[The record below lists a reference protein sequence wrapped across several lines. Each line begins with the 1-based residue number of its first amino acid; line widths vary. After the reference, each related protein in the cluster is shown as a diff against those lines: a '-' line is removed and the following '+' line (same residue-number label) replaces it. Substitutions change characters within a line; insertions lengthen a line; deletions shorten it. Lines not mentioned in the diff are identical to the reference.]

1 MTWHRRNPELL
12 ATEQDCLEEVYPDL
26 LLDGSRAQAVV
37 KGVMRVIGDV
47 GYSVNLLIPDRYPQ
61 EIPSQRCDPKE
72 IPWDI
77 DRHVYPSIGTACLCV
92 PSEYR
97 WHWPHGSNLADFLKD
112 LVQPFFV
119 GQAYYQAHG
128 RWPVGAERSHG
139 REGAIEA
146 YRDIL
151 SSLEPVTSEK
161 IQRVMQLLVRK
172 NHPKGHEPCPC
183 GSGKRLRHCH
193 RDLLAELRRQIDP
206 RHAELDYRTL
216 VACEHGK
223 QPTGPTS
230 GRTSTSIN
238 RRRA

>member
-12 ATEQDCLEEVYPDL
+12 ATEQDCLEEAYPDL
-26 LLDGSRAQAVV
+26 FLDGSRAQAVV
-37 KGVMRVIGDV
+37 KGVMNAIGDV

-61 EIPSQRCDPKE
+61 GIPIQRCDPKE

-77 DRHVYPSIGTACLCV
+77 DRHVYPRAGVACLCV

-97 WHWPHGSNLADFLKD
+97 FHWPHGSNLADFLRD

-128 RWPVGAERSHG
+128 RWPAGAERSHG
-139 REGAIEA
+139 RVGVIEA

-172 NHPKGHEPCPC
+172 NHPKGHEICPC
-183 GSGKRLRHCH
+183 GSGRRLRHCH
-193 RDLLAELRRQIDP
+193 RGLLAMLRRQIDP
-206 RHAELDYRTL
+206 RHAGLDYRTFL
-216 VACEHGK
+216 ESKHKRSEAG
-223 QPTGPTS
+223 TTS
-230 GRTSTSIN
+230 PRTAASLN
-238 RRRA
+238 RRRD